1 MNLYSMATR
10 NGAIVTRKQANN
22 LEEAI
27 NLFSKLKGLPK
38 DKFLELFKVI
48 KSD

>member
-10 NGAIVTRKQANN
+10 NGSIVTRKEASN

-27 NLFSKLKGLPK
+27 DLFSRLKGLPK
-38 DKFLELFKVI
+38 DQFLKLFKVI